1 MENGSLGGEK
11 YLARRFFRALSLSDA
26 AWMEF
31 REGHSLKIQ
40 GLGTAK
46 QLQGLHSAL
55 TTPHSLTG
63 KPVAAAPIDSAVP
76 SPILEKITI

>member
-1 MENGSLGGEK
+1 MENGSLGGGK
-11 YLARRFFRALSLSDA
+11 YLARRFFRALSLSDT

-55 TTPHSLTG
+55 TTPIASQESPFLQH
-63 KPVAAAPIDSAVP
+63 P
-76 SPILEKITI
+76 STALFLLLSWKK